1 MATDSFICCGVKR
14 WRETETLY
22 LFTYFYFLT
31 VSTYTVYWL
40 SVNCR
45 RYYPCPFPSYTGC
58 YWSDTEGDYQ
68 YFFHPTFPI
77 YYLLVVAT
85 NELGST
91 KTTFQQSTS
100 DIGRA
105 SQRAYIADKFIMY
118 TIINLFYTARLRLIH
133 IWLVIVYFCAL
144 LFAYGYWYILVCFLF
159 FFLSYLVSYDVWPH
173 RWASHPM
180 GHWLSGLIH
189 EKPTLVCLS
198 LSSQGIDTIGASTI
212 SWSKIFHHIIITNS
226 VCYILY

>member
-159 FFLSYLVSYDVWPH
+159 FFLSISSFFILSMLTIGFSGNPALLLLVLWIVAIVVFLSRINIWFFFFFLYCLYDV
-173 RWASHPM
+173 
-180 GHWLSGLIH
+180 I
-189 EKPTLVCLS
+189 
-198 LSSQGIDTIGASTI
+198 I
-212 SWSKIFHHIIITNS
+212 SM
-226 VCYILY
+226 